1 MLIDKAVSFI
11 IPLQLLD
18 IEKLVK
24 IPFGG
29 KVNTFLSNI
38 TNYYVDI
45 AFSYVDSGET
55 GIVFGLRVSQQI

>member
-1 MLIDKAVSFI
+1 MLIYKAVSFI

-24 IPFGG
+24 IPLDG

-38 TNYYVDI
+38 TIYYVDI
-45 AFSYVDSGET
+45 ASSYVDSGET
-55 GIVFGLRVSQQI
+55 GTVLGLRVSQQI

>member
-1 MLIDKAVSFI
+1 MLIDKATSFI

-38 TNYYVDI
+38 TIYYVDI
-45 AFSYVDSGET
+45 ASSYVDSGET
-55 GIVFGLRVSQQI
+55 SIVLGQQI

>member
-1 MLIDKAVSFI
+1 MLIDKATSFI

-38 TNYYVDI
+38 TIYYVDN
-45 AFSYVDSGET
+45 ASSYVDSGET
-55 GIVFGLRVSQQI
+55 GIVLGLRVSQQI

>member
-24 IPFGG
+24 IPLGG
-29 KVNTFLSNI
+29 KVITFLSNI
-38 TNYYVDI
+38 TIYYVDI
-45 AFSYVDSGET
+45 ASSYDDSGKT
-55 GIVFGLRVSQQI
+55 GIVLGLRVSQQI